1 MIQVRDDQKIE
12 FIFDYPCQ
20 EQVYLVGDF
29 NDWNEKSHPMEC
41 KDGKWKL
48 EIELPP
54 GEYEFK
60 YLVGKIWYNDYAAHK
75 YVPNCWDSENSVV
88 VVEGVHCVS

>member
-1 MIQVRDDQKIE
+1 MIYIGKDQKIE
-12 FIFDYPCQ
+12 FIFDHPCY

-29 NDWNEKSHPMEC
+29 NEWNEKSHPMEC
-41 KDGKWKL
+41 ANGKWKL
-48 EIELPP
+48 AVELPP

-60 YLVGKIWYNDYAAHK
+60 YLAGKQWYNDYAAHK

-88 VVEGVHCVS
+88 VVGDLQCVS